1 MADSR
6 IAFLTGCALTGAMAF
21 AVAKGWINLDTQAL
35 TSSIATSDGV
45 DSPIVEDMPL
55 DGELPPPP
63 PPASSLNSVPMSSSA
78 MAKLEEKLQKQTEQN
93 SQAIA
98 SLREDFKEQ
107 QDSLEKLQDK
117 LSGQDEALTTMALD
131 DKLSEMV
138 AERNGNTSWSQ
149 GVLWALGGMVLTVSS
164 IVMAGVFAMMA
175 RNNRDRAPR
184 SQPFH
189 SIRVVPS
196 YLPGREHPELVTP
209 RRPNAADYI
218 DYDY

>member
-21 AVAKGWINLDTQAL
+21 AVAKGWVNIDTQAL
-35 TSSIATSDGV
+35 TSAV
-45 DSPIVEDMPL
+45 DTGDSLGTTVDDVPL

-63 PPASSLNSVPMSSSA
+63 PPASSLNSVPMSPAA
-78 MAKLEEKLQKQTEQN
+78 MSKLEEQLKKQAEQNTTAIATLREDLQKQRADLAQ
-93 SQAIA
+93 
-98 SLREDFKEQ
+98 
-107 QDSLEKLQDK
+107 LQDK
-117 LSGQDEALTTMALD
+117 LSGQDETLASMALD
-131 DKLSEMV
+131 DRLSEL
-138 AERNGNTSWSQ
+138 ADRNDQPFWTQ
-149 GVLWALGGMVLTVSS
+149 GILWALGGMVLTVSS

-175 RNNRDRAPR
+175 RNSRDRSTG

-209 RRPNAADYI
+209 RRPSGSADYI

>member
-1 MADSR
+1 
-6 IAFLTGCALTGAMAF
+6 MAF
-21 AVAKGWINLDTQAL
+21 AVAKGWVNIDTQAL
-35 TSSIATSDGV
+35 TDAVTTTTDNVGT
-45 DSPIVEDMPL
+45 PIDDIPL

-63 PPASSLNSVPMSSSA
+63 PPAASLNSVPMSQPA
-78 MAKLEEKLQKQTEQN
+78 MQKLEEQLKKQAEQN
-93 SQAIA
+93 SEAIA
-98 SLREDFKEQ
+98 SLRKDFEKQ
-107 QDSLEKLQDK
+107 QSDLEKLQDK
-117 LSGQDEALTTMALD
+117 LSGQDEALTSMALD

-138 AERNGNTSWSQ
+138 AERTGENSSFWSQ

-175 RNNRDRAPR
+175 RNGRDLTPR
-184 SQPFH
+184 PQPFH

-196 YLPGREHPELVTP
+196 YLPGREHPELVPP

>member
-1 MADSR
+1 
-6 IAFLTGCALTGAMAF
+6 MAF